1 MKTDKS
7 VPDNPSQEGL
17 TQTGDSGNGLA
28 VGLSLGVLVG
38 IIIDNIGLGMMIG
51 VAGGLCGG
59 SAIGVLRKNKKAE
72 ARKDNDERR

>member
-7 VPDNPSQEGL
+7 VPNNPSQEGS
-17 TQTGDSGNGLA
+17 TQIGDSGSGLA
-28 VGLSLGVLVG
+28 VGMSLGVLGG

-72 ARKDNDERR
+72 DRKDNDEKQ

>member
-7 VPDNPSQEGL
+7 VPDNPSQEGS
-17 TQTGDSGNGLA
+17 TQTGDSCNGLA
-28 VGLSLGVLVG
+28 VGLSLGVLGG

-51 VAGGLCGG
+51 VAVGLCGG

-72 ARKDNDERR
+72 ARKDNDERQ

>member
-1 MKTDKS
+1 MKIDKS
-7 VPDNPSQEGL
+7 ISNNPSQEKS
-17 TQTGDSGNGLA
+17 TQAGDNGSGLA

-38 IIIDNIGLGMMIG
+38 IIIDNIGLEMMIG
-51 VAGGLCGG
+51 VAVGLCGG

>member
-7 VPDNPSQEGL
+7 VPDNPSQEGS
-17 TQTGDSGNGLA
+17 TQTGDSGNGRA

-51 VAGGLCGG
+51 VAVGLCGG

-72 ARKDNDERR
+72 DRKDNDERQ